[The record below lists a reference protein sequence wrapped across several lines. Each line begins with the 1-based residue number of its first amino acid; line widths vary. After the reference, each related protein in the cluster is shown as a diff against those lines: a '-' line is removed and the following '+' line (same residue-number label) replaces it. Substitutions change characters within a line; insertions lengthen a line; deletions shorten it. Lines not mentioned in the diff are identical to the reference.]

1 MESNTQTI
9 LIVFVAFTGAA
20 VLLQACVL
28 FAIFMSLRKTAKA
41 VLDATE
47 DMKATVVPMVHSTQ
61 DLLERLTPQI
71 ITVTTGLAELTE
83 TFRKETAGVSF
94 SVSEIMGRVSRQTQR
109 LDSMLTVGLN
119 SVERASQVLESAVA
133 TPVRQANG
141 ILAAFKAVIE
151 TYRSTV
157 PPRRTPYPDPDQDR
171 DQFI

>member
-28 FAIFMSLRKTAKA
+28 FAIFISLRKTAKA

-47 DMKATVVPMVHSTQ
+47 DMKATVVPMVHSTR

-71 ITVTTGLAELTE
+71 ITVTTGLSELTE

-109 LDSMLTVGLN
+109 LDSMLTTGLN
-119 SVERASQVLESAVA
+119 SVERAGEVLESAVA
-133 TPVRQANG
+133 MPVRQVNG
-141 ILAAFKAVIE
+141 ILAAFKAMIE
-151 TYRSTV
+151 TYRSPV
-157 PPRRTPYPDPDQDR
+157 PPRKPPYPDPDQDQ
-171 DQFI
+171 DQFV